1 MVITRMMIV
10 IRCVVRNG
18 VGVYGLILLGNLLPE
33 CGDCESRMR
42 FLAAEIRGARI
53 GYGFR
58 KLLVLLETWVL
69 CFIIT
74 TMMTNILAFKATIQE
89 TSIVD
94 SCVRFVDNL
103 KLLGEDYIMSIQL
116 DVDMLQKVL
125 YMLLEVLY

>member
-1 MVITRMMIV
+1 MA
-10 IRCVVRNG
+10 
-18 VGVYGLILLGNLLPE
+18 
-33 CGDCESRMR
+33 
-42 FLAAEIRGARI
+42 LATISEEFICQI
-53 GYGFR
+53 NFSLFSLVFFSR